1 MRILVDLLGYTGG
14 RGGTETYVRELLPR
28 LAEEMPDA
36 DFVAL
41 TGASGAAGVRKFF
54 PGEVRVVEWVGDGR
68 ASWAA
73 GEIVAVERTAKAMDA
88 DLVWSPANFG
98 PLSEGVVPRV
108 VSVHDVI
115 YHEVPG
121 EGLERLARAVTAW
134 LMTRTARTARAVVT
148 VSATAASAIHEHL
161 GVPRERITVVHNGG
175 SDIRGVDDPWRLLAP
190 LGILPG
196 RPVLLSTGNRM
207 PHKNF
212 AGLLAAVARI
222 PADQR
227 PLTVIGGGGA
237 DDPLR
242 QTVERL
248 GLAADVVLPGWVS
261 DDQLRALYQVADVYA
276 CPSLTEGFGL
286 PSSTP
291 SAREYRSWP
300 TTPRCC
306 VKSAA
311 SGRATP
317 TRPTPPC
324 SPGRSSPSCRS
335 TTASARRCARAGGSG
350 RVASAGRLPPSPSRS
365 CCVAPPRG
373 GTAVAEPASL
383 RSRLFGFTLIPAVA
397 AVSPLVVLPAVSRAA
412 PDGWSSAI
420 AGESIGTFA
429 AIAVAYGWTTVGPAL
444 VSIAADDVRR
454 GRLYRDALVVRLAT
468 SIVAL
473 PALVVVCALV
483 ASPGYGL
490 LAALMGLQGP

>member
-28 LAEEMPDA
+28 LTEEMPDA

-73 GEIVAVERTAKAMDA
+73 GEIVAVERTAKAVDA

-134 LMTRTARTARAVVT
+134 LMTRTAQTARAVVT

-248 GLAADVVLPGWVS
+248 GLAPDVVLPGWVS

-286 PSSTP
+286 PVVDALGAGVPVVAHDTAVLREVGGEW
-291 SAREYRSWP
+291 ARY
-300 TTPRCC
+300 
-306 VKSAA
+306 AD
-311 SGRATP
+311 ATDP
-317 TRPTPPC
+317 
-324 SPGRSSPSCRS
+324 
-335 TTASARRCARAGGSG
+335 AVFARAILAVMSLDDGERAALRTGG
-350 RVASAGRLPPSPSRS
+350 REWAGRFS
-365 CCVAPPRG
+365 
-373 GTAVAEPASL
+373 
-383 RSRLFGFTLIPAVA
+383 
-397 AVSPLVVLPAVSRAA
+397 
-412 PDGWSSAI
+412 WSA
-420 AGESIGTFA
+420 A
-429 AIAVAYGWTTVGPAL
+429 AIALSVVLRRT
-444 VSIAADDVRR
+444 AARR
-454 GRLYRDALVVRLAT
+454 NSRG
-468 SIVAL
+468 
-473 PALVVVCALV
+473 
-483 ASPGYGL
+483 
-490 LAALMGLQGP
+490 